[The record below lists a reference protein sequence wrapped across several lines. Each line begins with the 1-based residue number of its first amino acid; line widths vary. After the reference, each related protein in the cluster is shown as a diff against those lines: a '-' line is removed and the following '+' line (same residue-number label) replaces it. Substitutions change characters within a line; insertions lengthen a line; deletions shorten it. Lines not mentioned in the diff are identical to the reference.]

1 MSDTHSTPAIT
12 RPSAVSRTS
21 ADAATRFDFKAAVAR
36 QFAGRPTLRDVLDA
50 RLLAL
55 LKKKYPVL
63 ARVTPALTTSNALE
77 LLVPDPTHASWQ
89 RKPLLDVTLQAM
101 LDGARLGLDP
111 VHGRPFGFS
120 LATPHVFPDES
131 DRFEYLHISG
141 NDAELDDLLLT
152 LPEYWCQ
159 AQVDYWC
166 AAGSAGASRD
176 RWLQLVLKMALLQNL
191 PLQNLDTYQQ
201 RLVHGLLGPVTQPP
215 STFAVT
221 ADMALKGERFSEMQT
236 GLLVTGEWDER
247 EVVLWCL
254 PSSVIRA
261 FDSLDDFA
269 VALGHELGKRH
280 LFDEM
285 AWHRQALEGDVFA
298 QQAALM
304 LESMLARAQR
314 CMGSRTKSAAE
325 KASLIDALS
334 DPAHWFI
341 EGYHEA
347 PGRQALLPPGVANA
361 GPTSRFAYQDAVFE
375 MALTQ
380 ATSKG
385 AGALEGI
392 QDLRSYTRENV
403 RQALLNDY
411 PHAVGFS
418 SDDVLLQLALAQ
430 GVPGGA
436 GTGTG
441 GGEPLV
447 PMGEKSL
454 TDFAIGNLG
463 SLHGCVIT
471 GVKYRHDSSSLPTL
485 TADYLRSLIQQVDIG
500 GHYPTYVVQSMD
512 AQQGRARRV
521 ECIGKEWR
529 QALLFSAL
537 GARADGK
544 LGDVG
549 LQVVTDYVRGLSG
562 ATTKLMPL
570 AYTDAGQSSQYDVV
584 HGMYVLKCEAPA
596 RVILYRPLYGDRAV
610 REFGD
615 IKALELG
622 IRQSSS
628 LRTSVLQWMDRAARD
643 HYHSDLTADTH
654 LVHIGI
660 DPGLLP
666 EPAELAQ
673 RFWLGDVDSKLYNA
687 NRDWLVAI
695 AEKEAPSTARSR
707 WEILE
712 KSAWLLFQTAA
723 PLLRGP
729 VATVAWLSQTIVSLS
744 ADISAVQEGD
754 EFEVS
759 QAVVDLL
766 LNVGMTLL
774 HLRLPRVDLGRPES
788 LPGLAGELPGYPER
802 WDAPV
807 EPTQGKVGLPG
818 PVTDTELD
826 FSWRG
831 NAGFNWI
838 APQQRQVLREL
849 RVTVDLNGVEPLKQG
864 ETRGLHEIDGRFYAV
879 MASDIYPVGL
889 FEGGVRIVDALGQP
903 QAWIKWQAG
912 AWRIDTSI
920 RLAGGGPKTRR
931 QLKQEENEREVKRLM
946 DEDRRLITEMNALD
960 IDYQKHLGAFKKAS
974 ESLKTLEAKAPRDDA
989 DETQLT
995 VLKSLRSQARMRVVG
1010 DLKVM
1015 VKKGIEHDKVVTAIE
1030 SIRVCDPDLPDSITK
1045 QRNATREELISRCE
1059 VYYNE
1064 LTNLINDAQVPTL
1077 IDQMAALP
1085 VSPEEIER
1093 YRSTYSTLEAV
1104 ITWEGEL
1111 LTLSREFDALLEDTL
1126 KDDSIKFKQGN
1137 KHAELTQIIEHRR
1150 LTTIDVAFR
1159 RLLDLAEASLDR
1171 LAGVDEGVLINFDDY
1186 LAGADLASA
1195 GAAHGDLAGSDLSL
1209 SERID
1214 VLTGVVEAY
1223 DQAEDMSK
1231 YLASLGGSAIRPQR
1245 LQQYREALITLKK
1258 DATAA
1263 LEEAVRELQLAEKS
1277 PLRPAVHAMRG
1288 GKRRMVKTPLGRC
1301 FVVQQRKVDGEDVV
1315 QEMDSRGTVLKTCR
1329 PQGDDLFENVP
1340 PQVPQPASVIDSS
1353 RLIGEGRKL
1362 VGEVEL
1368 VIKMAKT
1375 YIDSDEPSGLSTV
1388 IDFHIEKLGKVKGQ
1402 LSAVEPQHDL
1412 LEQLDEGISRLDMSR
1427 QDLLQAL
1434 YLSTSH
1440 PSAESLRFL
1449 LAREQVTVARLP
1461 ERIRLDD
1468 KDYLDTYEVRRKAQS
1483 QGRPGDGLWEV
1494 HLHYPALDTP
1504 RREFSKGHLKLWT
1517 QRKLGR
1523 NAQLRAGIERNELLL
1538 IYRGDV
1544 RLAQVEDLLPF
1555 D

>member
-1 MSDTHSTPAIT
+1 MSSSASTNVHH
-12 RPSAVSRTS
+12 SAVSKKST
-21 ADAATRFDFKAAVAR
+21 DVATLFDFKAVVAR
-36 QFAGRPTLRDVLDA
+36 QFADRPTLRHVLDTQ
-50 RLLAL
+50 LLTL

-63 ARVTPALTTSNALE
+63 SRVTPALTSSDALV
-77 LLVPDPTHASWQ
+77 LLVPDSSLAFWH
-89 RKPLLDVTLQAM
+89 RKPLLDIALQAM
-101 LDGARLGLDP
+101 LDGTQLSLDP
-111 VHGRPFGFS
+111 VDGRAFGLALRTPYLFS
-120 LATPHVFPDES
+120 DES
-131 DRFEYLHISG
+131 DRFEYLPISG
-141 NDAELDDLLLT
+141 SDAGLDDLLLT

-191 PLQNLDTYQQ
+191 PLQNLDSYQQ
-201 RLVHGLLGPVTQPP
+201 SLVHALLGPVTQPP

-221 ADMALKGERFSEMQT
+221 ADMALKGERFSEMQP

-269 VALGHELGKRH
+269 GALGQALGNRH

-285 AWHRQALEGDVFA
+285 TWHRQALEGDVFA

-304 LESMLARAQR
+304 LEAMLARAQR
-314 CMGSRTKSAAE
+314 CMASRTKTAADKE
-325 KASLIDALS
+325 SLIDALS

-341 EGYHEA
+341 DGYYEA
-347 PGRQALLPPGVANA
+347 PARQALLPPGVANA
-361 GPTSRFAYQDAVFE
+361 NPTIRFAYQDAVFE
-375 MALTQ
+375 MALQQ
-380 ATSKG
+380 ATSKR
-385 AGALEGI
+385 AGALEDI
-392 QDLRSYTRENV
+392 QDLRTYTREQV
-403 RQALLNDY
+403 RQALLENY
-411 PHAVGFS
+411 PDAVGFS

-430 GVPGGA
+430 GMPGGA

-463 SLHGCVIT
+463 SLHDSVIT
-471 GVKYRHDSSSLPTL
+471 GVRYRNHPSPLPTL

-500 GHYPTYVVQSMD
+500 AHYPAYVVQSMD
-512 AQQGRARRV
+512 APQGRAERV
-521 ECIGKEWR
+521 ECFGKEWR

-596 RVILYRPLYGDRAV
+596 RVILYRPLYGHEAV
-610 REFGD
+610 REYDD

-628 LRTSVLQWMDRAARD
+628 VRASVLQWMDRAARD
-643 HYHSDLTADTH
+643 HYHSDLSADSR
-654 LVHIGI
+654 LVHVGI

-666 EPAELAQ
+666 EPAEVAQ
-673 RFWLGDVDSKLYNA
+673 RFWLSDVDSKLYNA

-723 PLLRGP
+723 PLMRGP
-729 VATVAWLSQTIVSLS
+729 VAAVAWLTQTIVSLS
-744 ADISAVQEGD
+744 ADIAAVKEGD

-774 HLRLPRVDLGRPES
+774 HLRLPLVDLGPSQS
-788 LPGLAGELPGYPER
+788 LPGLVGELPGYR
-802 WDAPV
+802 GNWKAPV

-818 PVTDTELD
+818 PLTDTELD

-838 APQQRQVLREL
+838 APQQREALREL
-849 RVTVDLNGVEPLKQG
+849 RVIVDLDGIEPLKQG
-864 ETRGLHEIDGRFYAV
+864 EARGLHEVDGRFYAV
-879 MASDIYPVGL
+879 MANDIYPVGL
-889 FEGGVRIVDALGQP
+889 FDGEVRIVDALGLP

-912 AWRIDTSI
+912 AWRIDTAM

-931 QLKQEENEREVKRLM
+931 QLKHEENEREVRRLM
-946 DEDRRLITEMNALD
+946 DEDRRLITELNALD
-960 IDYQKHLGAFKKAS
+960 IVYKKHLSAFNKAS
-974 ESLKTLEAKAPRDDA
+974 ESLTTLEAKVPRDDA

-995 VLKSLRSQARMRVVG
+995 VLNSLRSRARMRVVD
-1010 DLKVM
+1010 DLKLM
-1015 VKKGIEHDKVVTAIE
+1015 VEKGIAHDKVVTAIE
-1030 SIRVCDPDLPDSITK
+1030 SIRVCDPALPDSITL
-1045 QRNATREELISRCE
+1045 QRNATREQLILHCE
-1059 VYYNE
+1059 VYCNE
-1064 LTNLINDAQVPTL
+1064 LTNLINDAQVPAL
-1077 IDQMAALP
+1077 IGQMAALP
-1085 VSPEEIER
+1085 VSPEEIEF
-1093 YRSTYSTLEAV
+1093 YRRTYSTLEAV
-1104 ITWEGEL
+1104 IAWEGEL
-1111 LTLSREFDALLEDTL
+1111 LTLSRELDALLEDTL

-1171 LAGVDEGVLINFDDY
+1171 LASVDEGVLINFDEY
-1186 LAGADLASA
+1186 LAGPDLASA

-1223 DQAEDMSK
+1223 DQAQDMSK
-1231 YLASLGGSAIRPQR
+1231 YLASLGGSAVRPQR

-1263 LEEAVRELQLAEKS
+1263 LEEAIRELQLAEKS

-1288 GKRRMVKTPLGRC
+1288 GKRRVVKTQRGRSV
-1301 FVVQQRKVDGEDVV
+1301 VVQQREVDGEDVV
-1315 QEMDSRGTVLKTCR
+1315 QQVDSRGAVLKTFR
-1329 PQGDDLFENVP
+1329 PQGDDLLENVT
-1340 PQVPQPASVIDSS
+1340 PQVPQPATVIDSS
-1353 RLIGEGRKL
+1353 RLIREGRKL

-1375 YIDSDEPSGLSTV
+1375 YIDSDEPNGLSTV
-1388 IDFHIEKLGKVKGQ
+1388 IDFHIEKLDKVKGQ
-1402 LSAVEPQHDL
+1402 LSAVEPHHEL
-1412 LEQLDEGISRLDMSR
+1412 LEQLEEGISRLDLSR
-1427 QDLLQAL
+1427 EDLLQAL

-1461 ERIRLDD
+1461 KRVQLDGND
-1468 KDYLDTYEVRRKAQS
+1468 FLDIYEVRRKTQS
-1483 QGRPGDGLWEV
+1483 QERSGSGLWEV
-1494 HLHYPALDTP
+1494 HLHYPAIDTP
-1504 RREFSKGHLKLWT
+1504 RRQFSKGHIKLWT

-1523 NAQLRAGIERNELLL
+1523 NAQLRVGIERNELLL